1 MTEII
6 TKTVPRKGVGRET
19 KIQTERRRKL
29 FQYLNSKLE
38 EVGGLGEVRSVICYN
53 KTTNLLLCSGHLIA
67 EGRVFR
73 VLNLNTRTTVKRPP
87 VYHLSFPRCR
97 RGVFVQLD
105 NFEPCADNLWVAL
118 VGVPLADNELNALP
132 YPRESLPK

>member
-6 TKTVPRKGVGRET
+6 TKTVPRDGIGRET
-19 KIQTERRRKL
+19 KIQTERRKRL
-29 FQYLNSKLE
+29 FQYLNDQLRSVE
-38 EVGGLGEVRSVICYN
+38 GIGEVRSVICYN

-67 EGRVFR
+67 DGRLFL
-73 VLNLNTRTTVKRPP
+73 VLNLGTKTTVKRPP
-87 VYHLSFPRCR
+87 AYNLSFLRCK

-118 VGVPLADNELNALP
+118 VGIPIADNELDVLP